1 MSENQMTVAEL
12 GENIRRELGKVI
24 QGQHDVIEQLLICL
38 LARGHALLEGVPGIA
53 KTLMAKTLAHV
64 IGGDFKRVQ
73 FTPDMMPSDITG
85 TNVFDA
91 ASSTFRLRYGPVFTN
106 VLLADE
112 INRTPPKTQAALLEA
127 MEERRVT
134 IDGVDH
140 LLPPLFFVMATE
152 NPIEYEGTYP
162 LPEAQLDRFL
172 LKIVLDYPSEA
183 EEKEILRRYQSGFD
197 PHDLTTAG
205 VRKLVTS
212 PEELQRCWDQVGSV
226 RVEEGVFDYVA
237 QVVRRT
243 RGAFQ
248 VSLGGSPRATVAL
261 FKCSRALAAL
271 QGRDYVTPD
280 DVKRLAPPVLRHRL
294 LLEPEAEI
302 EGVTPDQIVS
312 EMLSGI
318 PVPR

>member
-1 MSENQMTVAEL
+1 
-12 GENIRRELGKVI
+12 
-24 QGQHDVIEQLLICL
+24 
-38 LARGHALLEGVPGIA
+38 
-53 KTLMAKTLAHV
+53 
-64 IGGDFKRVQ
+64 
-73 FTPDMMPSDITG
+73 
-85 TNVFDA
+85 
-91 ASSTFRLRYGPVFTN
+91 
-106 VLLADE
+106 
-112 INRTPPKTQAALLEA
+112 
-127 MEERRVT
+127 
-134 IDGVDH
+134 
-140 LLPPLFFVMATE
+140 
-152 NPIEYEGTYP
+152 
-162 LPEAQLDRFL
+162 
-172 LKIVLDYPSEA
+172 
-183 EEKEILRRYQSGFD
+183 
-197 PHDLTTAG
+197 
-205 VRKLVTS
+205 
-212 PEELQRCWDQVGSV
+212 V